1 MAGNAKRRWATALQ
15 DLPNDF
21 QLHGMSNLVITA
33 ANQVTEADVVTARLG
48 SRFGR
53 MDLTSQLALLA
64 VEPLAGAFDSIGR
77 DRIAIC
83 LAARTGSLSTDV
95 EYWKGRDAAGGPS
108 PTLFTY
114 TLPSAAIGEI
124 AIRHRLTGPNL
135 CFVGHSDNVLPEAA
149 ELIRCGEAD
158 ACVCVY
164 VKAVSTSLAGMIA
177 MPAEATSGAAFLR
190 RGDHGLQEWR
200 EFDRD
205 MESICANL
213 RPQLAK
219 K

>member
-1 MAGNAKRRWATALQ
+1 MLVLGPF
-15 DLPNDF
+15 LPAMDKLF
-21 QLHGMSNLVITA
+21 ITA
-33 ANQVTEADVVTARLG
+33 ASAVTESDLHDARLG

-64 VEPLAGAFDSIGR
+64 VERLAGGFDSVGR

-83 LAARTGSLSTDV
+83 LAARTSSLATDV
-95 EYWKGRDAAGGPS
+95 AYWKGRDSAGGPS

-114 TLPSAAIGEI
+114 TLPSAALGEI

-135 CFVGHSDNVLPEAA
+135 CFVGNSSDVLPEAA
-149 ELIRCGEAD
+149 ELIRRGEAD

-164 VKAVSTSLAGMIA
+164 VKAISTSLAGIIA
-177 MPAEATSGAAFLR
+177 LPAEATSCAAFLR
-190 RGDHGLQEWR
+190 RRERGLHELR

-205 MESICANL
+205 MESLCASL
-213 RPQLAK
+213 RAHLATK
-219 K
+219 

>member
-1 MAGNAKRRWATALQ
+1 MDKL
-15 DLPNDF
+15 F
-21 QLHGMSNLVITA
+21 ITA
-33 ANQVTEADVVTARLG
+33 ASVVTEANLRDARLG

-64 VEPLAGAFDSIGR
+64 VESLATGFEPIPR

-83 LAARTGSLSTDV
+83 LAAQASSLSTDI

-114 TLPSAAIGEI
+114 TLPSATIGEI

-135 CFVGHSDNVLPEAA
+135 CFVGRGDDVFPEAA
-149 ELIRCGEAD
+149 ELIRSDEAD

-164 VKAVSTSLAGMIA
+164 VRVISTDLAGMIA
-177 MPAEATSGAAFLR
+177 LPATATSYAALLR
-190 RGDHGLQEWR
+190 RSDCGLQEWR

-213 RPQLAK
+213 RAH
-219 K
+219 